1 MCLAIYK
8 PAATQPDKEAYR
20 YGFESNDHGAGFA
33 AVVNGKLVVE
43 KGFFK
48 FKKFWKAFE
57 PYAECAALVHFRF
70 ATHGKRDEA
79 NCHPF
84 MVADDL
90 AMIHNGVLPICTKSD
105 KDKSDTWH
113 YVESVLKPLYEL
125 TPEFYRHDAIAY
137 LGSAAISGS
146 KFAFLR
152 DDGDFAIWNEEA
164 GVWTQDGHWYSNNS
178 FEAPRITRYSSSRY
192 DDDDD
197 LIFGGR
203 IGPRGLDWSDKRD
216 ESNPRALVEREMFPD
231 YDPDALPV
239 GAWGPDVPADMEWI
253 ADEMIRFGY
262 DKRTI
267 ERGFADD
274 PMEMH
279 DLLMEHYEDV
289 QDEAEARAYGLQFN
303 GEE

>member
-8 PAATQPDKEAYR
+8 PATTKPDKEAYR

-57 PYAECAALVHFRF
+57 PYADCAALVHFRF

-90 AMIHNGVLPICTKSD
+90 TMIHNGVLPICTKSD

-113 YVESVLKPLYEL
+113 YVESVLKPLHEL
-125 TPEFYRHDAIAY
+125 TPEFYRHDAIAF

-152 DDGDFAIWNEEA
+152 ADGDFAIWNEDD

-178 FEAPRITRYSSSRY
+178 FEAPRVTRYSSRF
-192 DDDDD
+192 DDD

-203 IGPRGLDWSDKRD
+203 YNSPRGGDWMHQRD
-216 ESNPRALVEREMFPD
+216 ERNPKAEFEREMFPD
-231 YDPDALPV
+231 YDPDVLPI
-239 GAWGPDVPADMEWI
+239 GAWGPDVPAEMEWI
-253 ADEMIRFGY
+253 ADELLRFGY
-262 DKRTI
+262 AQADI

-274 PMEMH
+274 AGDMH
-279 DLLMEHYEDV
+279 DLLMDHY
-289 QDEAEARAYGLQFN
+289 DEANYETEMSAYALNFN